1 MTQGYGRATR
11 RRWEPDRL
19 ALRPVGPEGDM
30 CRVCGQPIPPGSTA
44 WRWTW
49 RSTRSAHEG
58 CGWYTPDDMDGVSAA
73 QTIQRWRHGE
83 APSDHEIRR
92 CHRLGM
98 LRIVRTSRG
107 AQWAVTQHYE
117 RLAERM
123 ASCHVDGR
131 P

>member
-1 MTQGYGRATR
+1 MRWPCRRAWGAGSR
-11 RRWEPDRL
+11 AALVL
-19 ALRPVGPEGDM
+19 AQRALGL
-30 CRVCGQPIPPGSTA
+30 A
-44 WRWTW
+44 
-49 RSTRSAHEG
+49 A
-58 CGWYTPDDMDGVSAA
+58 DGVWGPATTAA
-73 QTIQRWRHGE
+73 V
-83 APSDHEIRR
+83 
-92 CHRLGM
+92 GM